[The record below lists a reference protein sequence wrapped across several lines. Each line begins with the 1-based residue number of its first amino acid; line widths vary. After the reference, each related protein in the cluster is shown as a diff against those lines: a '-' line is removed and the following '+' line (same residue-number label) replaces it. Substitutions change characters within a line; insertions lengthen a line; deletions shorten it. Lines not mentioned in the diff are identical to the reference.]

1 MLVDRTSN
9 GMGYRSWRYS
19 MFVDDG
25 VIKQLFVEQPRAY
38 EVSSA
43 EHMLK
48 NL

>member
-1 MLVDRTSN
+1 MKGCGPYDAELH
-9 GMGYRSWRYS
+9 M
-19 MFVDDG
+19 
-25 VIKQLFVEQPRAY
+25 FVEQPRAY